1 MPAAAPPAKLAIVAG
16 GGALPAL
23 LIEACRA
30 AGRPFFVLALEG
42 HADHP
47 EIARVPHEWVRLGA
61 AGKSFEIARREGVAE
76 AVFAGKVR
84 RPSLRELQPD
94 RLAARVMI
102 GAAMRALGDD
112 GLLGAVKRE
121 VEKRG
126 IRLVGIH
133 EVAANLL
140 APPGVYGRVKPDRQA
155 RTDIQHGFRIARG
168 IGALDIGQA
177 AIVQQGYVLAVEAAE
192 GTDAMIARAAAYRRE
207 GPGGVLVKVKKPNQ
221 ERRLDLPAIGVH
233 TVEAAA
239 KAGLRGVAVEAGQA
253 LVIDR
258 AAVAAAADAL
268 GLFVIGAEAPP
279 S

>member
-1 MPAAAPPAKLAIVAG
+1 VAG
-16 GGALPAL
+16 GGALPGL

-30 AGRPFFVLALEG
+30 SGRPFFVLALEG
-42 HADHP
+42 QADHP

-61 AGKSFEIARREGVAE
+61 AGKSFAIARREGIAE
-76 AVFAGKVR
+76 VVFAGKVR
-84 RPSLRELQPD
+84 RPSLREMQPD
-94 RLAARVMI
+94 MTAARVMI
-102 GAAMRALGDD
+102 RAAMRAWGDD

-126 IRLVGIH
+126 LRLVGVH
-133 EVAANLL
+133 EVAADLV
-140 APPGVYGRVKPDRQA
+140 APPGAYGRIAPDKQA
-155 RTDIQHGFRIARG
+155 RVDIEHGFRIARG

-177 AIVQQGYVLAVEAAE
+177 VIVQQGYVLAVEAAE

-207 GPGGVLVKVKKPNQ
+207 GPGGVLVKVKKPKQ

-239 KAGLRGVAVEAGQA
+239 KSGLSGIAVEAGQA

-258 AAVAAAADAL
+258 AAVAAAADRL